1 MNRMLCVSVEEM
13 KKCDTFTVEKRVM
26 PSLVLMENAAF
37 EVFRFIVSKF
47 TKKDK
52 FIVFVGKGNNG
63 GDGYAVA
70 RLLHTRGYDVT
81 VCVMDAATSNDARWN
96 AKMLAK
102 YDIPCKPHSMCNANS
117 IVYTVAIDAVIG
129 SGFTGVL
136 EPHVQALFKRINEH
150 PTITRVA
157 IDIASGVEANTGFV
171 SPNAFRAHYTVTFEY
186 PKYAHFLQ
194 PGKSHT
200 GTLIVSPIG
209 ASGITNSIKGS
220 VLWYDE
226 LILKKPKYDVHK
238 YSKGHVAVFGGC
250 AEYQGAPVLVSESV
264 LYAGAGY
271 TALYS
276 TATCMPRLPEIVVR
290 SLHSYTS
297 YIPQKKDLEGVLV
310 VGSGIGRSDDTRQF
324 LKKLFNEYNGLRLL
338 LDGDALYFFNDYYRP
353 GVHTVI
359 CTPHE
364 GEFSYMSGLSVD
376 EIRLN
381 RMSAGIKF
389 VRDHNCIVILKSES
403 TVIFSPDEAFAFTP
417 YGNTILATMGSGD
430 LLAGTIAGLWAS
442 QDCEAF
448 EAAQAGV
455 CLHGY
460 AAEMLQKRNATQAT
474 ASDLQQEIRALIENK
489 MI

>member
-1 MNRMLCVSVEEM
+1 MCVSVEEM

-37 EVFRFIVSKF
+37 EVFRFLVSRF
-47 TKKDK
+47 TNKDR

-81 VCVMDAATSNDARWN
+81 VCVMDAPTSNDARWN

-102 YDIPCKPHSMCNANS
+102 FDVPCKPHSMCNANA
-117 IVYTVAIDAVIG
+117 IPYTVAVDAVMG
-129 SGFTGVL
+129 SGFTGIL
-136 EPHVQALFKRINEH
+136 DAHIQALFKRVNEH

-157 IDIASGVEANTGFV
+157 IDIPSGVEANSGYA

-194 PGKSHT
+194 PGKAHT

-209 ASGITNSIKGS
+209 ASNATGTVPGS
-220 VLWYDE
+220 VVWYDE
-226 LILKKPKYDVHK
+226 LYLKKPAFDVHK
-238 YSKGHVAVFGGC
+238 YSRGHVAVFGGC
-250 AEYQGAPVLVSESV
+250 QEYQGAPVLVSESA

-271 TALYS
+271 TAVYS
-276 TATCMPRLPEIVVR
+276 TVACAPRLPEIVVR
-290 SLHSYTS
+290 TIPTYTS
-297 YIPQKKDLEGVLV
+297 YIPHNKDLDGIVMI
-310 VGSGIGRSDDTRQF
+310 GSGIGRSDDARQF
-324 LKKLFNEYNGLRLL
+324 LHKVFNEYHGLNLI

-353 GVHTVI
+353 GVHNVI

-364 GEFSYMSGLSVD
+364 GEFSYMSGISVD
-376 EIRLN
+376 DIRRN
-381 RMSAGIKF
+381 RISAGQKF
-389 VRDHNCIVILKSES
+389 VRDHTCIVVLKSES
-403 TVIFSPDEAFAFTP
+403 TMIFSSDERFSFTP

-442 QDCEAF
+442 QDLEAF
-448 EAAQAGV
+448 EAAQAAV

-460 AAEMLQKRNATQAT
+460 AAEMLMKRTATQST
-474 ASDLQQEIRALIENK
+474 ASDIQQEIRVLIEKK
-489 MI
+489 ML